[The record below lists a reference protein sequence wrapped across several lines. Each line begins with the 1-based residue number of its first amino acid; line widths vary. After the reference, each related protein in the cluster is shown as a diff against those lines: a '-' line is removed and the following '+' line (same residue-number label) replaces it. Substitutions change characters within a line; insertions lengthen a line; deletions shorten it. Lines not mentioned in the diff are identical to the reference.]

1 MVGVLEGLIPI
12 GILLTLSIGPMF
24 TVAAIVYHSLRKKE
38 LEVRR
43 LEALAELTRAVGQVE
58 TRLID
63 SDSGADLLELVE
75 ARREVELI
83 TTCAM
88 SELEPHP
95 VAP

>member
-1 MVGVLEGLIPI
+1 MFEILEGLIPI

-58 TRLID
+58 VPRLID
-63 SDSGADLLELVE
+63 EGNGKDLLELEE
-75 ARREVELI
+75 ARKEVELI
-83 TTCAM
+83 TTHAM

-95 VAP
+95 V